1 MGIQGDKTMLLRY
14 SIANFMTFDEPVEV
28 DFEADQRIGRL
39 KTNLLDF
46 GERKYLKTVGF
57 FGPNNSGKTAL
68 LKALDALRKIMLG
81 QTIDLDPTL
90 LLNHNRLKKG
100 DSVIRFEVSFS
111 RGERRYD
118 YAFGYDPTLPGHM
131 VYEQLVQKGVDGA
144 LDIYSHGL
152 GKAPKSDVDRFL
164 PKMVDALTITQP
176 LILMVGGK
184 KNEALDVV
192 RKDFVAFAQS
202 FYLFSPNAISRD
214 EGLRITAEL
223 LKEGGEAAKQ
233 ITGFV
238 KGADVHLDDLSLDPS
253 LAKSERFNPLVLRTT
268 YDGFSSPSVMADSVG
283 TIKIEA
289 LAGLVYRALKE
300 GGVLV
305 VDELDSSLFFALS
318 RSIVSLFNNVAN
330 TSAQLLFSSHDLNLL
345 DTRKLLRKEQIVF
358 VTRKAHESP
367 KLVPLSSFTAA
378 ENGVRSIDD
387 IEKKYIENVLVDLP
401 NPSLIDLL
409 LSINDDKKASHG

>member
-1 MGIQGDKTMLLRY
+1 MLLRY

-46 GERKYLKTVGF
+46 GERKYLKTIGF

-81 QTIDLDPTL
+81 QTIDLDPCL
-90 LLNHNRLKKG
+90 LLNHNRLKRG

-223 LKEGGEAAKQ
+223 LKEGPFFGQIGTLQPACAKN
-233 ITGFV
+233 
-238 KGADVHLDDLSLDPS
+238 DL
-253 LAKSERFNPLVLRTT
+253 RW
-268 YDGFSSPSVMADSVG
+268 
-283 TIKIEA
+283 
-289 LAGLVYRALKE
+289 
-300 GGVLV
+300 
-305 VDELDSSLFFALS
+305 FF
-318 RSIVSLFNNVAN
+318 
-330 TSAQLLFSSHDLNLL
+330 
-345 DTRKLLRKEQIVF
+345 E
-358 VTRKAHESP
+358 P
-367 KLVPLSSFTAA
+367 
-378 ENGVRSIDD
+378 
-387 IEKKYIENVLVDLP
+387 
-401 NPSLIDLL
+401 
-409 LSINDDKKASHG
+409 